1 MLVLKEHHNVKHPVK
16 KYHNMMQ
23 YSYLVAS
30 RLTVVVATSVAVL
43 MAQYTRLIEGTTLR
57 LVFISF
63 HKV

>member
-1 MLVLKEHHNVKHPVK
+1 
-16 KYHNMMQ
+16 MMQ

-57 LVFISF
+57 LVINSSSGYFCSSIDGSV
-63 HKV
+63 H